1 MKYRLVNRLLALAA
15 LLAAWHVLSVIA
27 RTPIIPPPLAVFY
40 AFSEIFVSKLAV
52 HALYSVWRIAAG
64 IMLSLGIGIPLGLCM
79 GYFEGFDRLF
89 SPLVYFLY
97 PIPKIALLPVV
108 MLLMGLGEASKI
120 TMIAII
126 TVFQIIVSVRDAVK
140 HIPQGMYYS
149 LVSLGARRIDI
160 FKNIVIPA
168 VLPEVVT
175 STRIGLG
182 TAISVLFFTET
193 FGTEYGI
200 GYFIMDAW
208 MRVNYLEMYSGI
220 LMLSAIGF
228 VVFSAID
235 AAEYRLCR
243 WK

>member
-1 MKYRLVNRLLALAA
+1 MKHKRINRLLALAA
-15 LLAAWHVLSVIA
+15 LLAAWHILSVIW
-27 RTPIIPPPLAVFY
+27 RTPIIPSPWAVFNV
-40 AFSEIFVSKLAV
+40 FFEIFFSKLAV
-52 HALYSVWRIAAG
+52 HALYSMWRIAAG
-64 IMLSLGIGIPLGLCM
+64 ITLSLIIGIPFGLCM

-89 SPLVYFLY
+89 SPVVYFLY

-120 TMIAII
+120 TMIVII
-126 TVFQIIVSVRDAVK
+126 IVFQIIVTVRDAVK
-140 HIPQGMYYS
+140 SIPKEMYYS
-149 LVSLGARRIDI
+149 LISLGARRSDI
-160 FKNIVIPA
+160 FKNIIIPA
-168 VLPEVVT
+168 SLPEVVT
-175 STRIGLG
+175 STRVGLG

-220 LMLSAIGF
+220 VMLSAIGF